1 MKLALPAPGKRQW
14 LLLGAAAIA
23 LLMAALLATLP
34 NSDRP
39 LPRSRTGLTA
49 VPVEGRQPASE
60 LTAGRFLVS
69 YRNLPDPNF
78 AETVVLL
85 ARYDRQEGAMGVIV
99 NRRTKLPLAKV
110 LDGFE
115 AARER
120 EDPVYLGG
128 PVAPYGVVALL
139 YSARKPDGADHIFD
153 SVYLITDAGL
163 LEELIASGRDAAELR
178 VYLGYAGWAPGQLEG
193 EVALETWHVFK
204 SDAAAVF
211 DPAPETLWERFIGRT
226 ELRIAL
232 LARLAIP
239 PAASRRS
246 AW

>member
-1 MKLALPAPGKRQW
+1 MKLALPALGKRQW

-23 LLMAALLATLP
+23 LLMAALLVSLP
-34 NSDRP
+34 DSGP
-39 LPRSRTGLTA
+39 PPPRSRTGLTA
-49 VPVEGRQPASE
+49 VPVDGQQPASE
-60 LTAGRFLVS
+60 LAAGRFLVS
-69 YRNLPDPNF
+69 FRNLPDPNF

-85 ARYDRQEGAMGVIV
+85 ARYDRREGAMGVIL

-110 LDGFE
+110 LDSFE
-115 AARER
+115 AARGR

-139 YSARKPDGADHIFD
+139 RSAVKPRGAGHVLDG
-153 SVYLITDAGL
+153 VYLVTDAQL
-163 LEELIASGRDAAELR
+163 LEELIASGRGAGDLR
-178 VYLGYAGWAPGQLEG
+178 VYLGYSGWAPGQLEG

-211 DPAPETLWERFIGRT
+211 DPAPETLWERFIRRT

-232 LARLAIP
+232 LARPATP
-239 PAASRRS
+239 PAASHRF